1 MALIDK
7 LSAIGDAIRE
17 KTGKDD
23 LLTLD
28 QMPGEIQAI
37 ETGGGGL
44 PEVEPIVLTGN
55 QSYGCQGV
63 VASAYI
69 NMFGD
74 TISTQKLT
82 STDFMFRNF
91 TLEHIPFSLNYNN
104 TTYRAMNSL
113 FSGCN
118 NLIDIPE
125 MSNVYPENMGNL
137 FEGCYKLQELPENF
151 GADWNWKRLHTYA
164 YAKMN
169 NIFSYCRL
177 LRKIPASIISNLW
190 GIQTSTTY
198 APTYYT
204 FSGCYLLEEV
214 RNFPVQSSTLTSN
227 IMTGIV
233 NNCYR
238 LSTFTFA
245 VNDDGSAKTANW
257 KNQTIDIGGT
267 TSYPVGYAY
276 LSSHIIANTNLTAN
290 TQVIDDNSYQLLKN
304 NPDWWTALPQYS
316 RYNHNSAVETIN
328 SLPDCSAYGT
338 NTIKFKGTVG
348 SATDGGAI
356 NTLTEEEIAVATAKG
371 WTVSLV

>member
-1 MALIDK
+1 MALTDK
-7 LSAIGDAIRE
+7 LSAIGNAIRE

-23 LLTLD
+23 LLTLE

-37 ETGGGGL
+37 ETGSGGL
-44 PEVEPIVLTGN
+44 PEVEPIVLTGS
-55 QSYGCQGV
+55 QSYGCYGPI
-63 VASAYI
+63 SSGYLHI
-69 NMFGD
+69 FGD
-74 TISTQKLT
+74 TVSTQNLT
-82 STDFMFRNF
+82 ATDFMFKNS
-91 TLEHIPFSLNYNN
+91 TLERIPFSLNYDNK
-104 TTYRAMNSL
+104 TYRAMNSL
-113 FSGCN
+113 FMGCN
-118 NLIDIPE
+118 NLIEIPE
-125 MSNVYPENMGNL
+125 MNNVYPENMGNL
-137 FEGCYKLQELPENF
+137 FEDCYKLQELPENF

-214 RNFPVQSSTLTSN
+214 RNFPIQPSTLTSN

-233 NNCYR
+233 NNCVR

-257 KNQTIDIGGT
+257 NKQTLDIGGGA
-267 TSYPVGYAY
+267 YPVGYA
-276 LSSHIIANTNLTAN
+276 SKVINITADTNLTAD
-290 TQVIDDNSYQLLKN
+290 TQVIDDSSYQLLKN
-304 NPDWWTALPQYS
+304 NPDWWSALPQYS

-338 NTIKFKGTVG
+338 NTIKFKGAAG

-371 WTVSLV
+371 WTVSIT